1 MKKLLIMLGLLGM
14 GLAILAGCSSDE
26 TDQVDNEVKTG
37 EKIEKESSSSD
48 EDNKETEAKS
58 DTTTSNDTKTKNE
71 TNTKSSG
78 TPKDQENLK
87 IGDTATIESTLGK
100 FEVTLE
106 SVKGVKEIDGEE
118 SLLGNLLITQLTVKN
133 VGEKAFNTE
142 DQIDTLE
149 MVTDIKG
156 EGSPD
161 DSAHFESLKKLT
173 GNLEPGESVSGE
185 AVFEAYES
193 DEYLLMTKRSYRVG
207 NTVYNNAVW
216 TIKKSEVK

>member
-1 MKKLLIMLGLLGM
+1 MSLGV
-14 GLAILAGCSSDE
+14 LAACSSNTE
-26 TDQVDNEVKTG
+26 NEN
-37 EKIEKESSSSD
+37 IE
-48 EDNKETEAKS
+48 A
-58 DTTTSNDTKTKNE
+58 TSNSKSVEKNNDE
-71 TNTKSSG
+71 KSLGG
-78 TPKDQENLK
+78 TEKVSKKNADIPKDQENLK

-193 DEYLLMTKRSYRVG
+193 DEYLMMTKRSYRAG

-216 TIKKSEVK
+216 TIQNSEVK

>member
-1 MKKLLIMLGLLGM
+1 MKKHFLMVGLISICSG
-14 GLAILAGCSSDE
+14 ILIACSSDD
-26 TDQVDNEVKTG
+26 TDQTGNVAKTNNQ
-37 EKIEKESSSSD
+37 IEKEQS
-48 EDNKETEAKS
+48 
-58 DTTTSNDTKTKNE
+58 
-71 TNTKSSG
+71 TKSKG

-118 SLLGNLLITQLTVKN
+118 SLLDNLLITQLTVKN
-133 VGEKAFNTE
+133 VGEKAFNTMN
-142 DQIDTLE
+142 QIDTLE
-149 MVTDIKG
+149 MVTNIEG

-173 GNLEPGESVSGE
+173 GSLEPGDSVSGE
-185 AVFEAYES
+185 AVFEAYDS
-193 DEYLLMTKRSYRVG
+193 DEYLLMTKRSYRAG

-216 TIKKSEVK
+216 TIQNSEVK

>member
-1 MKKLLIMLGLLGM
+1 MKKVLIMLGLLGM
-14 GLAILAGCSSDE
+14 SLAILAGCSSDE
-26 TDQVDNEVKTG
+26 TDQVDNDVKTDD
-37 EKIEKESSSSD
+37 KIEKESSSSD
-48 EDNKETEAKS
+48 AAKEAEDKS
-58 DTTTSNDTKTKNE
+58 DTTTSKGTTTKNK

-133 VGEKAFNTE
+133 VGEKAFNTM

-149 MVTDIKG
+149 MVTNMEWD
-156 EGSPD
+156 GSPD

-173 GNLEPGESVSGE
+173 GNLEPGDSVSGE
-185 AVFEAYES
+185 AVFEAYDS
-193 DEYLLMTKRSYRVG
+193 DEYLLMTKRSYRAG

-216 TIKKSEVK
+216 TIQNSEVK